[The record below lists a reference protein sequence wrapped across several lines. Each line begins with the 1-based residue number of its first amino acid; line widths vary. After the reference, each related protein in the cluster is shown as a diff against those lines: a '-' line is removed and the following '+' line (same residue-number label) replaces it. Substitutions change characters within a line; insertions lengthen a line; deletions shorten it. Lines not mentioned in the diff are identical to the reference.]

1 MLEIDKSTVHFLVTE
16 NMVQEV
22 EQVLERDVPKIKD
35 IVSDMVNRGID
46 RIYFVAC
53 GSPLNA
59 AQTAKLLFDR
69 YSSIQ
74 CYAYSGWEFCDNT
87 PFRIDQKCAVIGISD
102 SGHTEEVIKALG
114 LAKACG
120 AMTISVTKKEEN
132 PIAAVG
138 DYCLAYEAEC
148 IWEVHLLISYTFAL
162 ELITRLQ
169 PHPEIGK
176 IACDIPKLP
185 AVLGHLVKNWE
196 EKGRELGEKASQWKM
211 IYTVAAGPL
220 RPLAYKE
227 GIVTMMEFT
236 WTHGSV
242 IESGEFRHGPLEVV
256 EDGVPFIFLLGT
268 DESRHTTERAINFVK
283 RYTKDCIVVDYAEVG
298 NGLHPMLAPFVLF
311 VPMEWLCY
319 YLSIYKDHNPDDRRY
334 YGGLVQY

>member
-1 MLEIDKSTVHFLVTE
+1 MLVIDKSTVDFLVTE

-22 EQVLERDVPKIKD
+22 EQVLERDVPKVKQ
-35 IVSDMVNRGID
+35 IVSEMISRGID

-69 YSSIQ
+69 YSCIQ
-74 CYAYSGWEFCDNT
+74 SYAYSAWEFCDNT
-87 PFRIDQKCAVIGISD
+87 PFRLDSKCAVIGVSD
-102 SGHTEEVIKALG
+102 SGKTEEVIQALE
-114 LAKACG
+114 LAKTRG
-120 AMTISVTKKEEN
+120 AMTVSVTKKADA
-132 PIAAVG
+132 PLALVG
-138 DYCLAYEAEC
+138 EYGIAYEADC
-148 IWEVHLLISYTFAL
+148 IWEVHLLICYTFAL
-162 ELITRLQ
+162 ELINRLQ
-169 PHPEIGK
+169 PHSEVAK
-176 IACDIPKLP
+176 IINDLPKLP
-185 AVLGHLVKNWE
+185 QVLGYLVKNWE

-227 GIVTMMEFT
+227 GIVTLMEFT

-256 EDGVPFIFLLGT
+256 EEGVPFIFLLGT
-268 DESRHTTERAINFVK
+268 DESRHTTQRAINFVQ
-283 RYTKDCIVVDYAEVG
+283 RFSKDYIVVDYAEISQ
-298 NGLHPMLAPFVLF
+298 GLHPMLAPFVLF

-334 YGGLVQY
+334 YGGLVEY